1 MSRSACFIKVRTRSC
16 RRLVT
21 TDKEDIMAQKIRPDE
36 GRQGVTG
43 QGVRYVLA
51 FSLGGATIA
60 LIAILA
66 IYVF

>member
-1 MSRSACFIKVRTRSC
+1 
-16 RRLVT
+16 
-21 TDKEDIMAQKIRPDE
+21 MAQKISPDE

-51 FSLGGATIA
+51 FSLGGATVA